1 MAKNYSTI
9 KTNNPYGFSA
19 KDIERAMKDIKE
31 LKIDYTDSYYPY
43 TIQNSLYGSIGIG
56 KCNEEPEDKG
66 TEEWVWVTGYKG
78 TDKDMKCRDYQY
90 EMNNQHDMPEGSE
103 INICHSGFHFCD
115 KFEDVFRYY
124 RIERGNR
131 FFEVK
136 ALVRRWNKNGT
147 YTIEHSNDKMAAKSI
162 IFTRELTTDEIFK
175 QYDDPS
181 TYNWTYEQKCKA
193 RDVGIQ
199 VCHNLIKAEE
209 LVKLG
214 YSEAFATWAV
224 SRGGYDVAKMM
235 GNTPNVSMDVKVMAV
250 CMEIYE

>member
-31 LKIDYTDSYYPY
+31 LKNDYTNSYYPTFQY
-43 TIQNSLYGSIGIG
+43 SLYGSIGIG

-66 TEEWVWVTGYKG
+66 VEEWVWVTGYKG

-90 EMNNQHDMPEGSE
+90 EMNKQHDMPEGSE
-103 INICHSGFHFCD
+103 IDICRSGFHFCD
-115 KFEDVFRYY
+115 KPDDVFRYY
-124 RIERGNR
+124 RVERGNR

-147 YTIEHSNDKMAAKSI
+147 YTIEHSHDKMVAKSI
-162 IFTRELTTDEIFK
+162 QFIRELSTVEIFEHLNNDLTVGWTIE
-175 QYDDPS
+175 QMNNARQSSIREYYDIMRA
-181 TYNWTYEQKCKA
+181 N
-193 RDVGIQ
+193 
-199 VCHNLIKAEE
+199 E
-209 LVKLG
+209 LVQLG